1 MSDITRRDALKI
13 GKTVPAMLKADLEV
27 EYHVVGELKKAIAA
41 CEKAQ
46 DYVSRDLLVTQ
57 LDDTE
62 MDHAYWL
69 ERQIGLIELVGL
81 QNYQQSQM
89 NPGEAA

>member
-1 MSDITRRDALKI
+1 
-13 GKTVPAMLKADLEV
+13 MLVA
-27 EYHVVGELKKAIAA
+27 
-41 CEKAQ
+41 
-46 DYVSRDLLVTQ
+46 Q

-69 ERQIGLIELVGL
+69 ERQIGLIERVGL

-89 NPGEAA
+89 KPGEAA